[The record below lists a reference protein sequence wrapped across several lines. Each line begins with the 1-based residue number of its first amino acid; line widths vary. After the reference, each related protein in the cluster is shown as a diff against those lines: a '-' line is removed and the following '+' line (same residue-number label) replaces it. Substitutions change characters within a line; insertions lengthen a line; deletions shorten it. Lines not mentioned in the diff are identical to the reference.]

1 MVRKVSFSEQEITL
15 DAIAN
20 YHADV
25 QAGLFEFFNGNSEK
39 LEQRYS
45 IERRDKALDEAL
57 SELDLS
63 SSMTVLAAVE
73 ALIRIDYLN
82 RVYQKKRDRL
92 SRGMRAL
99 HGEKANKARLE
110 DDLIQLW
117 RSETTVKK
125 VLLDELIGAFKY
137 RHWLAHGRYWSAKL
151 GRKYSFESIFE
162 IAQEFS
168 EVLAEHQRI

>member
-1 MVRKVSFSEQEITL
+1 KVSFSEQEITL

-39 LEQRYS
+39 LKQRYS
-45 IERRDKALDEAL
+45 LERKDKALNDAL

-63 SSMTVLAAVE
+63 SSMNVLAAVE

-82 RVYQKKRDRL
+82 RVYQKKRDQL
-92 SRGMRAL
+92 SRKMRAL
-99 HGEKANKARLE
+99 HDEKANKARLE

-117 RSETTVKK
+117 RSEVAVKR
-125 VLLDELIGAFKY
+125 VLLDDLTGAFKY

-151 GRKYSFESIFE
+151 GRKYSFESVFE

-168 EVLAEHQRI
+168 AVLEAHQRD